1 MDKIQLLQSRKQTLA
16 NAGKGIREEIAK
28 IIDPESFVEFSTFS
42 FSKNEFYGENAEG
55 EGVFTG
61 FATVNSYPFY
71 VVAQNFA
78 VLDGG
83 LSKANCAKIVKC
95 LNAAEKNQ
103 TPVLYLLNTHG
114 VQIGE
119 GVEVLEGIAS
129 LLLKASQLKGVVPQ
143 YLVVDGEVY
152 GSAAMLA
159 ALADF
164 TFFQKKSVLAVNS
177 PAVLSAVSGK
187 KLSKEEVGSA
197 KALDHTNL
205 PSFEVESLEEV
216 REIVAKI
223 TDLLAVECVD
233 AELNEVLPALNEKAS
248 VENLLAM
255 FESFVEVGKG
265 YASSVHTVLGRI
277 GGLAVAAVLFDDSTK
292 MNALKMRKI
301 KDFAEFASCHSLPF
315 VTFVDCVGLCPCMEN
330 NNSLVLKEAG
340 EYLAMLDSMDTP
352 KIAVV
357 TGKAI
362 GLGYSLFAAKSLGF
376 DYSYAFANAKI
387 ALFDSVQGAEIEFGG
402 GADRDKLAE
411 RYADEVSDPVNAAKG
426 GYIDNI
432 IEPQFAK
439 QYLIAS
445 LQMLLA

>member
-55 EGVFTG
+55 EGVVTG

-248 VENLLAM
+248 VKNLLAM